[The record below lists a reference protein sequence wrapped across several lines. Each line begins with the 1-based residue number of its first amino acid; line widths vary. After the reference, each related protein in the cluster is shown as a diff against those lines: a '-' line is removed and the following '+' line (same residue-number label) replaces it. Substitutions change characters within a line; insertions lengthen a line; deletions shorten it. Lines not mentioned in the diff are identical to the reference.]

1 MKKNNKNIGI
11 LFFTLVVVMMG
22 FGIIIPI
29 MPFYVESFGASGKG
43 LGLLM
48 AIFSIMQFIFAPIW
62 GSLSDRF
69 GRKRILLIG
78 VLGNAIS
85 LLFFGLSTQMW
96 MMYASRAL
104 AGILSSATM
113 PTAMAYIG
121 DTTDE
126 KNRGGG
132 MGVIGAAMGVGMVL
146 GPGIGGTLAKTS
158 LSMPFFVA
166 AALSVVALVLI
177 MILLPESLDKDQ
189 RVTFLK
195 VEAPNFNMLWKA
207 LLGPLGFLLL
217 LAFSV
222 SFAMTNFEGVFGLY
236 TQFRFDYDPGQVGL
250 VLTVVGLVSAIVQ
263 GGLTGPATRWI
274 GERNVI
280 KISIFGSAIGFGV
293 MLLAFNDF
301 TVYLTVGFFILM
313 NSMLRPSISSIISR
327 EATSGQGIAMGL
339 NNSFMSLGRVF
350 GPLWAGTMFD
360 INLSYPYLT
369 GMVVLVFLFVA
380 SLIWLK
386 SQSTE
391 NRHSL
396 SQVEQVSVD

>member
-1 MKKNNKNIGI
+1 MSKNKKNIAI

-29 MPFYVESFGASGKG
+29 LPFYIESFGASGKG

-69 GRKRILLIG
+69 GRKPILLIG

-85 LLFFGLSTQMW
+85 LLFFGLSSQMW

-126 KNRGGG
+126 KDRGGG
-132 MGVIGAAMGVGMVL
+132 MGVIGAAMGVGMVI

-158 LSMPFFVA
+158 LSLPFFVA
-166 AALSVVALVLI
+166 AALSLVALVLI
-177 MILLPESLDKDQ
+177 LIFLPESLEKDF
-189 RVTFLK
+189 RNRLAK
-195 VEAPNFNMLWKA
+195 VEVPNISILWKA
-207 LLGPLGFLLL
+207 LFGPVGFLLL
-217 LAFSV
+217 LAFIV
-222 SFAMTNFEGVFGLY
+222 SFALTNFEGVFGLY
-236 TQFRFDYDPGQVGL
+236 TQHRFNYDPGQVGL
-250 VLTVVGLVSAIVQ
+250 VLTVVGLVSAVVQ
-263 GGLTGPATRWI
+263 GGLTGPVTRWI

-280 KISIFGSAIGFGV
+280 KISLIGSAVGFGV
-293 MLLAFNDF
+293 MLMATNDLS
-301 TVYLTVGFFILM
+301 VYLTVGFFIFM
-313 NSMLRPSISSIISR
+313 NAMLRPSISAIISR
-327 EATSGQGIAMGL
+327 EATTGQGIAMGL
-339 NNSFMSLGRVF
+339 NNSFMSLGRII

-360 INLSYPYLT
+360 INIIFPYLT
-369 GMVVLVFLFVA
+369 GMVVLAILFMV
-380 SLIWLK
+380 SLKWLK
-386 SQSTE
+386 PINAETIRTSSK
-391 NRHSL
+391 
-396 SQVEQVSVD
+396 VEHVATD

>member
-1 MKKNNKNIGI
+1 MKKNNKNLGI

-29 MPFYVESFGASGKG
+29 LPFYVESFGASGKG

-62 GSLSDRF
+62 GALSDRF
-69 GRKRILLIG
+69 GRKPILLIG

-146 GPGIGGTLAKTS
+146 GPGIGGTLANTS
-158 LSMPFFVA
+158 LSLPFFVA
-166 AALSVVALVLI
+166 AALSVVALILI
-177 MILLPESLDKDQ
+177 VILLPESLEKDQ
-189 RVTFLK
+189 RDELAK
-195 VEAPNFNMLWKA
+195 VEAPNFSMLWKA
-207 LLGPLGFLLL
+207 LFGPLGFLLL

-236 TQFRFDYDPGQVGL
+236 AQYRFDYDPGQVGL
-250 VLTVVGLVSAIVQ
+250 VMTVVGLVSAIVQ

-280 KISIFGSAIGFGV
+280 KISLFGSAIGFGV
-293 MLLAFNDF
+293 MLLAFNGL

-313 NSMLRPSISSIISR
+313 NSMLRPSIASIISR

-339 NNSFMSLGRVF
+339 NNSFMSLGRIF

-369 GMVVLVFLFVA
+369 GMVVLVILFVA
-380 SLIWLK
+380 SLTWLK
-386 SQSTE
+386 SRPLE
-391 NRHSL
+391 NRHPVSKI
-396 SQVEQVSVD
+396 EQISMD

>member
-1 MKKNNKNIGI
+1 MSKNKKNIAI

-69 GRKRILLIG
+69 GRKPILLIG

-85 LLFFGLSTQMW
+85 LLFFGLSSQMW

-126 KNRGGG
+126 KDRGGG
-132 MGVIGAAMGVGMVL
+132 MGVIGAAMGVGMVI

-158 LSMPFFVA
+158 LSLPFFVA
-166 AALSVVALVLI
+166 AGLSVVALILI
-177 MILLPESLDKDQ
+177 LILLPESLEKDQ
-189 RVTFLK
+189 RDNLAK
-195 VEAPNFNMLWKA
+195 VEAPNLSILWKA
-207 LLGPLGFLLL
+207 LFGPVGFLLL
-217 LAFSV
+217 LAFIV
-222 SFAMTNFEGVFGLY
+222 SFALTNFEGVFGLY
-236 TQFRFDYDPGQVGL
+236 TQHRFNYDPGQVGL
-250 VLTVVGLVSAIVQ
+250 VLTVVGLVSAVVQ
-263 GGLTGPATRWI
+263 GGLTGPATRWL

-280 KISIFGSAIGFGV
+280 KISLIGSAVGFGV
-293 MLLAFNDF
+293 MLLATNDLS
-301 TVYLTVGFFILM
+301 VYLTVGFFIFT
-313 NSMLRPSISSIISR
+313 NAMLRPSISAIISR
-327 EATSGQGIAMGL
+327 EATTGQGIAMGL
-339 NNSFMSLGRVF
+339 NNSFMSLGRII

-360 INLSYPYLT
+360 INIIFPYLT
-369 GMVVLVFLFVA
+369 GMVVLAVLFA
-380 SLIWLK
+380 FSLKWLK
-386 SQSTE
+386 PGNAETIRTSSKIEHVAT
-391 NRHSL
+391 
-396 SQVEQVSVD
+396 D

>member
-1 MKKNNKNIGI
+1 MSKNKKNIAI

-29 MPFYVESFGASGKG
+29 LPFYVESFGASGKG

-69 GRKRILLIG
+69 GRKPILLIG

-85 LLFFGLSTQMW
+85 LLFFGLSSQMW

-126 KNRGGG
+126 KDRGGG
-132 MGVIGAAMGVGMVL
+132 MGVIGAAMGVGMVI

-158 LSMPFFVA
+158 LSLPFFVA
-166 AALSVVALVLI
+166 AALSLVALVLI
-177 MILLPESLDKDQ
+177 LIFLPESLEKDL
-189 RVTFLK
+189 RNRLAK
-195 VEAPNFNMLWKA
+195 VEVPNISILWKA
-207 LLGPLGFLLL
+207 LFGPVGFLLL
-217 LAFSV
+217 LAFIV
-222 SFAMTNFEGVFGLY
+222 SFALTNFEGVFGLY
-236 TQFRFDYDPGQVGL
+236 TQHRFNYDPGQVGL
-250 VLTVVGLVSAIVQ
+250 VLTVVGLVSAVVQ
-263 GGLTGPATRWI
+263 GGLTGPVTRWI

-280 KISIFGSAIGFGV
+280 KISLIGSAVGFGV
-293 MLLAFNDF
+293 MLMATNDLS
-301 TVYLTVGFFILM
+301 VYLTVGFFIFT
-313 NSMLRPSISSIISR
+313 NAMLRPSISAIISR
-327 EATSGQGIAMGL
+327 EATTGQGIAMGL
-339 NNSFMSLGRVF
+339 NNSFMSLGRII

-360 INLSYPYLT
+360 INIIFPYLT
-369 GMVVLVFLFVA
+369 GMVVLAMLFMV
-380 SLIWLK
+380 SLKWLK
-386 SQSTE
+386 PINAETIRTSSK
-391 NRHSL
+391 
-396 SQVEQVSVD
+396 VEHVATD

>member
-1 MKKNNKNIGI
+1 MKKSNKNIGI

-158 LSMPFFVA
+158 LSLPFFVA
-166 AALSVVALVLI
+166 AALSIVALVLI

-189 RVTFLK
+189 RVTLLK
-195 VEAPNFNMLWKA
+195 VEAPNFSMLWKA

-369 GMVVLVFLFVA
+369 GMVVLAFLFVA

>member
-1 MKKNNKNIGI
+1 MSKNKKNIAI

-69 GRKRILLIG
+69 GRKPILLIG

-85 LLFFGLSTQMW
+85 LLFFGLSSQMW

-126 KNRGGG
+126 KDRGGG
-132 MGVIGAAMGVGMVL
+132 MGVIGAAMGVGMVI

-158 LSMPFFVA
+158 LSLPFFVA
-166 AALSVVALVLI
+166 AGLSVVALILI
-177 MILLPESLDKDQ
+177 LILLPESLEKDQ
-189 RVTFLK
+189 RDNLAK
-195 VEAPNFNMLWKA
+195 VEAPNLSILWKA
-207 LLGPLGFLLL
+207 LFGPVGFLLL
-217 LAFSV
+217 LAFIV
-222 SFAMTNFEGVFGLY
+222 SFALTNFEGVFGLY
-236 TQFRFDYDPGQVGL
+236 TQHRFNYDPGQVGL
-250 VLTVVGLVSAIVQ
+250 VLTVVGLVSAVVQ
-263 GGLTGPATRWI
+263 GGLTGPATRWL

-280 KISIFGSAIGFGV
+280 KISLIGSAVGFGV
-293 MLLAFNDF
+293 MLLATNDLS
-301 TVYLTVGFFILM
+301 VYLTVGFFIFT
-313 NSMLRPSISSIISR
+313 NAMLRPSISAIISR
-327 EATSGQGIAMGL
+327 EATTGQGIAMGL
-339 NNSFMSLGRVF
+339 NNSFMSLGRII

-360 INLSYPYLT
+360 INIIFPYLT
-369 GMVVLVFLFVA
+369 GMVVLAVLFA
-380 SLIWLK
+380 FSLKWLK
-386 SQSTE
+386 PGDAETIRTSSKIEHVAT
-391 NRHSL
+391 
-396 SQVEQVSVD
+396 D